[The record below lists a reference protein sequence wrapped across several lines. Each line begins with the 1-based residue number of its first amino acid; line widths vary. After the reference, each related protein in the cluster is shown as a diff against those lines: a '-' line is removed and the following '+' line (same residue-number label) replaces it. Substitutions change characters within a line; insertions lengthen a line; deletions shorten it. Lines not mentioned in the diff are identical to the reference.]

1 MDRNA
6 KFLRK
11 LTKKEFDNLAEI
23 VDGIKSA
30 DTVGLNIVKLTGYQD
45 VFRAKVGRIRI
56 IFLATRDKIEI
67 LEISRRSEKTY
78 KDF

>member
-6 KFLRK
+6 KFLKK
-11 LTKKEFDNLAEI
+11 LSKKEFDTLAEI
-23 VDGIKSA
+23 IERIKSQKT
-30 DTVGLNIVKLTGYQD
+30 DGLNILKLKGHQD
-45 VFRAKVGRIRI
+45 VFRVRIGNIRI
-56 IFLATRDKIEI
+56 IFLATRDKVEI

>member
-6 KFLRK
+6 KFLKK
-11 LTKKEFDNLAEI
+11 LSKKEFDTLAEI
-23 VDGIKSA
+23 VERIESQKTD
-30 DTVGLNIVKLTGYQD
+30 GLNILKLKGHQD
-45 VFRAKVGRIRI
+45 VFRVRVGNIRI
-56 IFLATRDKIEI
+56 IFLATRDKVEI

>member
-6 KFLRK
+6 KFLKK
-11 LTKKEFDNLAEI
+11 LSRKEFDTLAEI
-23 VDGIKSA
+23 IERLKSQRT
-30 DTVGLNIVKLTGYQD
+30 DGLNILKLKGHQD
-45 VFRAKVGRIRI
+45 VFRVRVGNIRI
-56 IFLATRDKIEI
+56 IFLATRDKVKI

>member
-6 KFLRK
+6 KFLKK
-11 LTKKEFDNLAEI
+11 LSQKEFVTLAEI
-23 VDGIKSA
+23 IEKIKIQ
-30 DTVGLNIVKLTGYQD
+30 DTKSLDIVKLKGYQD
-45 VFRAKVGRIRI
+45 VFRVRAGQIRI